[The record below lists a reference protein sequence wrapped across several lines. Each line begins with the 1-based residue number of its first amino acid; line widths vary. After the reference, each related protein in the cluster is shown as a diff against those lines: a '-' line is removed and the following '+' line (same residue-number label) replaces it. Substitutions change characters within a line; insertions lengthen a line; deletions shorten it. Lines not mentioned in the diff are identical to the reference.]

1 MANDIEGKYLI
12 FGGFVWLKN
21 IFSARFVR
29 FVVNIFVCACVLL
42 GIMILPLFGENNN
55 ATQKKQNPLSL
66 QTSQNPQNLQN
77 PQNSPKPNTTKDIK
91 AKLEEIES
99 ALAKNDSIWLK
110 RYADYAD
117 YMRIAREI
125 DSLSSEV
132 LSLQKTNTDKE
143 SINQKKHT
151 IETLQRQLEL
161 LKDKSDPFADII
173 QKPEIPE
180 TPSITNPFAIISGI
194 SFVKSL
200 NASKASLESSKKSLD
215 ELILL
220 ISQKYDLLLELQA
233 KSQEKNKA
241 KELNKNIYS
250 TQIQLLE
257 FQSAQNVL
265 KTSVEVYG
273 KKYDEIHN
281 EIYGAIKKQVL
292 KLGYIALAIFISIC
306 IALVLKIIV
315 RRYIAHNERAYTASK
330 IINFFNFTIIIFIL
344 LFGYLE
350 NVTYLVA
357 VLGFASA
364 GLAIA
369 MKDLFM
375 SLLGWFVIVLS
386 GSVHVGDRIRI
397 QKDGSTYVGDVLD
410 ISALRITIYEDVTLT
425 SYRENRR
432 AGRIVFIPNNY
443 VFTNM
448 IANYTHSGMQTV
460 WDGIDFCITFDSN
473 LPKATHIASDIVVK
487 YSRGYTQI
495 SKKSVNQMRDRYSLR
510 NANLDVR
517 VYSFIE
523 PNGVKISV
531 WYQTNSYATLAL
543 RSTIS
548 LEIIRALLAEP
559 DIFIAYDTTKFVQTG
574 NDGFGDKKKSDCV
587 ESKEIPKEKK

>member
-29 FVVNIFVCACVLL
+29 FVVKIFVCACVLL

>member
-1 MANDIEGKYLI
+1 MEYLHKNRKEI
-12 FGGFVWLKN
+12 CLRSGINLSKILFATLFFVMFFWC
-21 IFSARFVR
+21 FST
-29 FVVNIFVCACVLL
+29 L
-42 GIMILPLFGENNN
+42 LFGNEESSNVDSKDF
-55 ATQKKQNPLSL
+55 TQKILS
-66 QTSQNPQNLQN
+66 QQDYQNLSASN
-77 PQNSPKPNTTKDIK
+77 IK
-91 AKLEEIES
+91 AKIDAIES
-99 ALAKNDSIWLK
+99 SLNKNESIWLK
-110 RYADYAD
+110 RYADYAN
-117 YMRIAREI
+117 YMRISSQI
-125 DSLSSEV
+125 DSLQKE
-132 LSLQKTNTDKE
+132 LNSLQKAGNDKE
-143 SINQKKHT
+143 VINQKEHT

-161 LKDKSDPFADII
+161 LKDKSDPFVDLI

-180 TPSITNPFAIISGI
+180 VPAITNPFAIISGI
-194 SFVKSL
+194 SFIKSIKS
-200 NASKASLESSKKSLD
+200 SKDSIYSSKKSLD
-215 ELILL
+215 SIVLL
-220 ISQKYDLLLELQA
+220 ISQKYDLLLA
-233 KSQEKNKA
+233 
-241 KELNKNIYS
+241 LNKKEKSKDISNAIYT

-265 KTSVEVYG
+265 KTSIEVYA
-273 KKYDEIHN
+273 KKYDEVHS
-281 EIYGAIKKQVL
+281 EVYGAIKKQVL
-292 KLGYIALAIFISIC
+292 KFGYIVLAIVISIC

-448 IANYTHSGMQTV
+448 IANYTHGGMQTV
-460 WDGIDFCITFDSN
+460 WDGIDFSVTFDSN
-473 LPKATHIASDIVVK
+473 LPKAMRLASDIVVK

-531 WYQTNSYATLAL
+531 WYQANSYATLAL
-543 RSTIS
+543 RSSIS
-548 LEIIRALLAEP
+548 LEIVRALLAEP
-559 DIFIAYDTTKFVQTG
+559 DIFIAYETTKFVQTG
-574 NDGFGDKKKSDCV
+574 NDGFGDKAVSRGDFS
-587 ESKEIPKEKK
+587 ESKPK

>member
-1 MANDIEGKYLI
+1 M
-12 FGGFVWLKN
+12 
-21 IFSARFVR
+21 
-29 FVVNIFVCACVLL
+29 
-42 GIMILPLFGENNN
+42 
-55 ATQKKQNPLSL
+55 
-66 QTSQNPQNLQN
+66 
-77 PQNSPKPNTTKDIK
+77 
-91 AKLEEIES
+91 
-99 ALAKNDSIWLK
+99 
-110 RYADYAD
+110 
-117 YMRIAREI
+117 
-125 DSLSSEV
+125 
-132 LSLQKTNTDKE
+132 
-143 SINQKKHT
+143 
-151 IETLQRQLEL
+151 
-161 LKDKSDPFADII
+161 
-173 QKPEIPE
+173 
-180 TPSITNPFAIISGI
+180 
-194 SFVKSL
+194 
-200 NASKASLESSKKSLD
+200 
-215 ELILL
+215 
-220 ISQKYDLLLELQA
+220 
-233 KSQEKNKA
+233 
-241 KELNKNIYS
+241 
-250 TQIQLLE
+250 
-257 FQSAQNVL
+257 
-265 KTSVEVYG
+265 
-273 KKYDEIHN
+273 
-281 EIYGAIKKQVL
+281 
-292 KLGYIALAIFISIC
+292 
-306 IALVLKIIV
+306 
-315 RRYIAHNERAYTASK
+315 
-330 IINFFNFTIIIFIL
+330 
-344 LFGYLE
+344 
-350 NVTYLVA
+350 
-357 VLGFASA
+357 
-364 GLAIA
+364 
-369 MKDLFM
+369 
-375 SLLGWFVIVLS
+375 IVLS

-559 DIFIAYDTTKFVQTG
+559 DIFIAYETTKFVQTG

-587 ESKEIPKEKK
+587 ESKEIPKE

>member
-12 FGGFVWLKN
+12 FGSFVWLKN

-29 FVVNIFVCACVLL
+29 FVVKIFVCACVLL

>member
-1 MANDIEGKYLI
+1 MRK
-12 FGGFVWLKN
+12 FGSHIPFFSQVLFATLLMFVLC
-21 IFSARFVR
+21 
-29 FVVNIFVCACVLL
+29 VN
-42 GIMILPLFGENNN
+42 
-55 ATQKKQNPLSL
+55 LSL
-66 QTSQNPQNLQN
+66 FASTESKNTDSSADSNDFTQTILKDYKNLSTSSMKEQ
-77 PQNSPKPNTTKDIK
+77 
-91 AKLEEIES
+91 LEAIES
-99 ALAKNDSIWLK
+99 SLDKNDSIWLK
-110 RYADYAD
+110 RYADYAN
-117 YMRIAREI
+117 YMRISSQI
-125 DSLSSEV
+125 DSLQQE
-132 LSLQKTNTDKE
+132 LNSLQKANNDKE

-161 LKDKSDPFADII
+161 LKDKSDPFVDLI

-180 TPSITNPFAIISGI
+180 IPAITNPFAIISGI
-194 SFVKSL
+194 SFIKSITS
-200 NASKASLESSKKSLD
+200 AKDSLLASKKSLD
-215 ELILL
+215 SIILL
-220 ISQKYDLLLELQA
+220 ISQKYDLLLA
-233 KSQEKNKA
+233 
-241 KELNKNIYS
+241 LNKKDKSKDIANAIYT

-265 KTSVEVYG
+265 KTSIEVYV
-273 KKYDEIHN
+273 KKYDEVHS
-281 EIYGAIKKQVL
+281 EVYGAIKKQAL
-292 KLGYIALAIFISIC
+292 KLGYIVLAIVISIC
-306 IALVLKIIV
+306 IAFVLKLIV

-386 GSVHVGDRIRI
+386 GCVHVGDRIRI
-397 QKDGSTYVGDVLD
+397 QKDGSVYVGDVLD

-432 AGRIVFIPNNY
+432 AGRIIFIPNNY

-448 IANYTHSGMQTV
+448 IANYTHGGMQTV
-460 WDGIDFCITFDSN
+460 WDGIDFSVTFDSN
-473 LPKATHIASDIVVK
+473 LPKAMHLASDIVVK

-531 WYQTNSYATLAL
+531 WYQANSYATLAL
-543 RSTIS
+543 RSSIC
-548 LEIIRALLAEP
+548 LEIVRALLAEP

-574 NDGFGDKKKSDCV
+574 NDGFGDKVASRGDFSQSKLS
-587 ESKEIPKEKK
+587 ESKLESSLEDK

>member
-12 FGGFVWLKN
+12 FGSFVWIKN
-21 IFSARFVR
+21 IFNARFVR
-29 FVVNIFVCACVLL
+29 FVVKIFFCACVLL
-42 GIMILPLFGENNN
+42 GIIILPLLGENPN

-66 QTSQNPQNLQN
+66 QTSPNPQNLQN
-77 PQNSPKPNTTKDIK
+77 PQNSPKPSTTKDIK

-180 TPSITNPFAIISGI
+180 IPSITNPFAIISGI

-233 KSQEKNKA
+233 KSPEKNKA

>member
-1 MANDIEGKYLI
+1 MRSGINLSKILFATL
-12 FGGFVWLKN
+12 FFVMFFWC
-21 IFSARFVR
+21 FST
-29 FVVNIFVCACVLL
+29 L
-42 GIMILPLFGENNN
+42 LFGNEESSNVDSKDF
-55 ATQKKQNPLSL
+55 TQKILS
-66 QTSQNPQNLQN
+66 QQDYQNLSASN
-77 PQNSPKPNTTKDIK
+77 IK
-91 AKLEEIES
+91 AKIDAIES
-99 ALAKNDSIWLK
+99 SLNKNESIWLK
-110 RYADYAD
+110 RYADYAN
-117 YMRIAREI
+117 YMRISSQI
-125 DSLSSEV
+125 DSLQKE
-132 LSLQKTNTDKE
+132 LNSLQKAGNDKE
-143 SINQKKHT
+143 VINQKEHT

-161 LKDKSDPFADII
+161 LKDKSDPFVDLI

-180 TPSITNPFAIISGI
+180 VPAITNPFAIISGI
-194 SFVKSL
+194 SFIKSIKS
-200 NASKASLESSKKSLD
+200 SKDSIYSSKKSLD
-215 ELILL
+215 SIVLL
-220 ISQKYDLLLELQA
+220 ISQKYDLLLA
-233 KSQEKNKA
+233 
-241 KELNKNIYS
+241 LNKKEKSKDISNAIYT

-265 KTSVEVYG
+265 KTSIEVYA
-273 KKYDEIHN
+273 KKYDEVHS
-281 EIYGAIKKQVL
+281 EVYGAIKKQVL
-292 KLGYIALAIFISIC
+292 KFGYIVLAIVISIC

-350 NVTYLVA
+350 NVTDLVA

-448 IANYTHSGMQTV
+448 IANYTHGGMQTV
-460 WDGIDFCITFDSN
+460 WDGIDFSVTFDSN
-473 LPKATHIASDIVVK
+473 LPKAMRLASDIVVK

-531 WYQTNSYATLAL
+531 WYQANSYATLAL
-543 RSTIS
+543 RSSIS
-548 LEIIRALLAEP
+548 LEIVRALLAEP
-559 DIFIAYDTTKFVQTG
+559 DIFIAYETTKFVQTG
-574 NDGFGDKKKSDCV
+574 NDGFGDKAVSRGDFS
-587 ESKEIPKEKK
+587 ESKPK

>member
-1 MANDIEGKYLI
+1 M
-12 FGGFVWLKN
+12 
-21 IFSARFVR
+21 
-29 FVVNIFVCACVLL
+29 VVNHLGFLKLTKIFPAHKIARKVVCKLVCQMACIVVLAV
-42 GIMILPLFGENNN
+42 GIFIPLSPLF
-55 ATQKKQNPLSL
+55 ATQE
-66 QTSQNPQNLQN
+66 TTQNLHSNTKKDN
-77 PQNSPKPNTTKDIK
+77 PKEHTKSKSPPKSIDTQE
-91 AKLEEIES
+91 LQSQLSSIEDS
-99 ALAKNDSIWLK
+99 LAKNDSIWLK
-110 RYADYAD
+110 RYADYAN
-117 YMRIAREI
+117 YMRISREI
-125 DSLSSEV
+125 DSLGQE
-132 LSLQKTNTDKE
+132 LAYLLRTNQDQD

-161 LKDKSDPFADII
+161 LKDKSDPFADLIKI
-173 QKPEIPE
+173 PEIPQNP
-180 TPSITNPFAIISGI
+180 TITNPFAIISGI

-200 NASKASLESSKKSLD
+200 NASKSQLDSSKKSLD
-215 ELILL
+215 ALIAL
-220 ISQKYDLLLELQA
+220 ITKKHDLLTQLSKKEKT
-233 KSQEKNKA
+233 KSINNA
-241 KELNKNIYS
+241 IYD

-265 KTSVEVYG
+265 KTSIEVYG
-273 KKYDEIHN
+273 KKYDEVHS

-330 IINFFNFTIIIFIL
+330 IINFFNFAIIIFIL

-410 ISALRITIYEDVTLT
+410 ISMLRITIYEDVTLT

-460 WDGIDFCITFDSN
+460 WDGIDFCVTFDSN
-473 LPKATHIASDIVVK
+473 LPKATRIASDIVVK
-487 YSRGYTQI
+487 YSRGYTQV
-495 SKKSVNQMRDRYSLR
+495 SKKRVNQMRDRYSLR

-531 WYQTNSYATLAL
+531 WYQTNSYATLSL

-548 LEIIRALLAEP
+548 LEIVRALLAEP
-559 DIFIAYDTTKFVQTG
+559 DIFIAYETTKFVQTG
-574 NDGFGDKKKSDCV
+574 NDGFGDKAVGNVVDKSL
-587 ESKEIPKEKK
+587 SKDLPKDS

>member
-12 FGGFVWLKN
+12 FGSFVWIKN

-29 FVVNIFVCACVLL
+29 FVVKIFFCACVLL
-42 GIMILPLFGENNN
+42 GIMILPLLGENNN

-66 QTSQNPQNLQN
+66 QNSQNPQHLQN
-77 PQNSPKPNTTKDIK
+77 PQNSPKPSTTKDIK

-180 TPSITNPFAIISGI
+180 IPSITNPFAIISGI

-200 NASKASLESSKKSLD
+200 NASKYSLESSKKSLD

-548 LEIIRALLAEP
+548 LEIIRALLAEQ

>member
-12 FGGFVWLKN
+12 FRSFVWLKN

-29 FVVNIFVCACVLL
+29 FVVKIFVCACVLL

>member
-1 MANDIEGKYLI
+1 MRSGINLSKILFATL
-12 FGGFVWLKN
+12 FFVMFFWC
-21 IFSARFVR
+21 FST
-29 FVVNIFVCACVLL
+29 L
-42 GIMILPLFGENNN
+42 LFGNEESSNVDSKDF
-55 ATQKKQNPLSL
+55 TQKILS
-66 QTSQNPQNLQN
+66 QQDYQNLSASN
-77 PQNSPKPNTTKDIK
+77 IK
-91 AKLEEIES
+91 AKIDAIES
-99 ALAKNDSIWLK
+99 SLNKNESIWLK
-110 RYADYAD
+110 RYADYAN
-117 YMRIAREI
+117 YMRISSQI
-125 DSLSSEV
+125 DSLQKE
-132 LSLQKTNTDKE
+132 LNSLQKAGNDKE
-143 SINQKKHT
+143 VINQKEHT

-161 LKDKSDPFADII
+161 LKDKSDPFVDLI

-180 TPSITNPFAIISGI
+180 VPAITNPFAIISGI
-194 SFVKSL
+194 SFIKSIKS
-200 NASKASLESSKKSLD
+200 SKDSIYSSKKSLD
-215 ELILL
+215 SIVLL
-220 ISQKYDLLLELQA
+220 ISQKYDLLLA
-233 KSQEKNKA
+233 
-241 KELNKNIYS
+241 LNKKEKSKDISNAIYT

-265 KTSVEVYG
+265 KTSIEVYA
-273 KKYDEIHN
+273 KKYDEVHS
-281 EIYGAIKKQVL
+281 EVYGAIKKQVL
-292 KLGYIALAIFISIC
+292 KFGYIVLAIVISIC

-448 IANYTHSGMQTV
+448 IANYTHGGMQTV
-460 WDGIDFCITFDSN
+460 WDGIDFSVTFDSN
-473 LPKATHIASDIVVK
+473 LPKAMRLASDIVVK

-531 WYQTNSYATLAL
+531 WYQANSYATLAL
-543 RSTIS
+543 RSSIS
-548 LEIIRALLAEP
+548 LEIVRALLAEP
-559 DIFIAYDTTKFVQTG
+559 DIFIAYETTKFVQTG
-574 NDGFGDKKKSDCV
+574 NDGFGDKAVSRGDFS
-587 ESKEIPKEKK
+587 ESKPK